1 MSTFINLKN
10 KASVL
15 LVSIMALQITTACL
29 LVKIESFK
37 NQVKI
42 CQQVKN
48 NYQNK
53 INEILK

>member
-1 MSTFINLKN
+1 MSTFINLKS

-15 LVSIMALQITTACL
+15 LVSVVALQITTVCL
-29 LVKIESFK
+29 LVKVESFK

-42 CQQVKN
+42 CQRIKN

-53 INEILK
+53 INKILK